1 MLKTTLIGTAE
12 LASHLG
18 DSGWVIFDSRHD
30 LAKPQ
35 AGEAAYRAGHIPG
48 ARFISLDR
56 ELAAPLTGKNG
67 RHPLPSADDF
77 ARVLARHGV
86 DKDTQVVV
94 YDDAGG
100 MFAARLWWMLRW
112 LGHDAVAVLDGGYPK
127 WTKEGRPVSTDIPP
141 GLDIAGSAT
150 PSAGTSAAVPK
161 PRALAVDVKDVLA
174 NLNTAQSGGKPAFT
188 LVDARVPERH
198 RGEMEPIDP
207 VAGHIPGSLNRPN
220 RDNLAADGT
229 FKPPQQLKSEFQSV
243 LRATP
248 PGEAV
253 HFCGSGV
260 AACHNILAMEVAG
273 LSGSRLYPGS
283 WSEWVADP
291 ARPVAKG

>member
-1 MLKTTLIGTAE
+1 MALKTTLIGTAE

-18 DSGWVIFDSRHD
+18 DSSWVIFDSRHD
-30 LAKPQ
+30 LAKPA

-48 ARFISLDR
+48 ARSISLDR

-77 ARVLARHGV
+77 ARVLVRHGV
-86 DKDTQVVV
+86 SKEKQVVV

-127 WTKEGRPVSTDIPP
+127 WLKEGRPVSTDIPA
-141 GLDIAGSAT
+141 GLDISGSAAQT
-150 PSAGTSAAVPK
+150 GSASGSGTTAPTPK
-161 PRALAVDVKDVLA
+161 PLAVNVHDVLA
-174 NLNTAQSGGKPAFT
+174 NLNTVKPAFT
-188 LVDARVPERH
+188 LLDARIPERY

-207 VAGHIPGSLNRPN
+207 VAGHIPGALNRPN
-220 RDNLAADGT
+220 RDNLTADGT
-229 FKPPQQLKSEFQSV
+229 FKLPAALRSEFQAV
-243 LRATP
+243 LGSTP
-248 PGEAV
+248 ASEAV

-260 AACHNILAMEVAG
+260 AACHNVLAMEVAG

-291 ARPVAKG
+291 SRPVAKG